1 MKDWVKKGKKI
12 AAGKWLRF
20 DADTPKH
27 IVTFVGEP
35 EVVTKV
41 SQMGPSKGEEYEQLS
56 FPVEEEGDAKILEP
70 NKSLLRLLIE
80 EEEDESII
88 GRTFE
93 IKCLDTQRKQTW
105 KIREVAGE
113 TLRKQW
119 TKEEPSEEEEEEEKP
134 KRKPRA
140 KKVDKEKE
148 KFMEEVHKRMERQ
161 ADERME
167 DEPEV
172 GDSEEFA
179 GDGEE
184 SQIEEE

>member
-27 IVTFVGEP
+27 VVTFVGEP

-93 IKCLDTQRKQTW
+93 IKCLDTQRKQT
-105 KIREVAGE
+105 
-113 TLRKQW
+113 
-119 TKEEPSEEEEEEEKP
+119 
-134 KRKPRA
+134 
-140 KKVDKEKE
+140 
-148 KFMEEVHKRMERQ
+148 
-161 ADERME
+161 
-167 DEPEV
+167 
-172 GDSEEFA
+172 
-179 GDGEE
+179 
-184 SQIEEE
+184 